1 MSALDKLAFCCTVAA
16 SLVACGTRA
25 SKLFSAGEAN
35 NSWTKAMA
43 AAGKNNSKSGPL
55 SPGYEVSGVNSGQV
69 EAGLERLVQHIKSTW
84 TLSDAPVQLDLGY
97 FANVIDVAGMGV
109 AMCTD
114 GIGSKALVAQM
125 LGKYDTVGIDCVAMN
140 VNDLVCVGAT
150 PLSMVDYIAVE
161 SAQPAMLEAIG
172 AGLAEGARQ
181 SNISISGGE
190 IAQLKDI
197 IKGHAPGIG
206 FDLAGTAIGRV
217 DLDKVNLGESLRAG
231 DVIIGIA
238 SNGIH
243 SNGLSLARRA
253 LFEVAGY
260 DATTR
265 LEELGCSV
273 GEELLRPTYIYVAE
287 VLDILSRID
296 DVGALIHITG
306 DGFLN
311 LTRVKADVSFV
322 IDDLPPTP
330 PLFKLIERITDAD
343 AMEMYHVFNMGIGFC
358 LVLRP
363 EAETEVVEIIRGHGK
378 ACQRIGYVSDGP
390 AGHVKI
396 EPAGIV
402 MTR

>member
-1 MSALDKLAFCCTVAA
+1 
-16 SLVACGTRA
+16 
-25 SKLFSAGEAN
+25 
-35 NSWTKAMA
+35 MA
-43 AAGKNNSKSGPL
+43 AARQENSKSGPI
-55 SPGYEVSGVNSGQV
+55 SPGYEAAGVHSDQA
-69 EAGLERLVQHIKSTW
+69 EAGLGRLVEHIKSTW
-84 TLSDAPVQLDLGY
+84 SLGDAPVKLDFGY
-97 FANVIDVAGMGV
+97 FANVIDVAGTGI
-109 AMCTD
+109 AICTD

-150 PLSMVDYIAVE
+150 PLTMVDYVAVE

-172 AGLAEGARQ
+172 AGLAEGARR

-197 IKGHAPGIG
+197 IKGHGAGLG

-217 DLDKVNLGESLRAG
+217 DLDKINLGENVRAG

-253 LFEVAGY
+253 LFDIAGH
-260 DATTR
+260 DADTH
-265 LEELGCSV
+265 LDELGSTV
-273 GEELLRPTYIYVAE
+273 GEELLRPTHIYVAE
-287 VLDILSRID
+287 AIDVLDRLD
-296 DVGALIHITG
+296 AVGALVHITG

-311 LTRVKADVSFV
+311 LTRVKADVGFV
-322 IDDLPPTP
+322 IDDLPPAP
-330 PLFKLIERITDAD
+330 PLFALIQRITGAA

-358 LVLRP
+358 LMVRP
-363 EAETEVVEIIRGHGK
+363 EAEAAAIAIVHGHGK
-378 ACQRIGYVSDGP
+378 GCQRIGYVTGGP
-390 AGHVKI
+390 AGRVTI
-396 EPAGIV
+396 EPAGIE